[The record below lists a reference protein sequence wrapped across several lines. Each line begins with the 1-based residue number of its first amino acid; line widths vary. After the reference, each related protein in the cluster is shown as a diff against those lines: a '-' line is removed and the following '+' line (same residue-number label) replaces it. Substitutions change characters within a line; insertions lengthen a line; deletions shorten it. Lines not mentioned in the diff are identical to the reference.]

1 LNFRATRP
9 FPGHPSGTAAVRKS
23 GEQLAKHSGSGTNCN
38 RGEDVHVPR
47 KNEQPEL
54 SAMIDS
60 IATILRNA
68 ESFTAAIEQS
78 LEATCENSSVAVG
91 RAQIHL
97 GTAGDPD
104 TDSTILWYSSL
115 PARRSDPVR
124 KAIESGPPLATGRAG
139 ETGFRHMRLAGAT
152 VDPVEGAAR
161 KAGLASV
168 VYIDIE
174 AEGKPA
180 ASLQLF
186 ADKALTDHG
195 ELLSVLALLA
205 GQLGQIAGRDRM
217 RRAVRAAARHSRRQI
232 AELEMMAGKVES
244 GEAKVRK
251 LEIEIA
257 EFEAQQQIRAYRSKR
272 PDAGRIVSTVGTEL
286 PAAPDVGPA
295 SPEPESAVASDTDLE
310 PLLYDPRTELPR
322 REIFED
328 RIYQAIR
335 RRQRSPK
342 NLFAVLAVSADGL
355 DRVMLDSGQDGLDV
369 VTTALSRR
377 LLAQV
382 RNADTVAHLDAA
394 TFGLVLE
401 EIRVLDEAV
410 RIAERIVKELQ
421 RPIWSGSSETKLAVR
436 VGIVFGGPAYE
447 RPRSVIRD
455 SVAAL
460 TRSRTHQT
468 PVSVFDDA
476 AQHEEEIRCRVEV
489 ELGQALTDDQLSLE
503 YQPIV
508 SLQDGRISGIEAFLR
523 WRHPEHGMIP
533 PDQFIPI
540 AAHSPLIHDLGVW
553 ILERTCEQVSSWQ
566 RTLSRPVPTIDL
578 NVTARQLFHERTAER
593 VRSII
598 ARHGLRCEQFR
609 FDIPE
614 SELMQNPA
622 AASTALEVI
631 RDLGCQIA
639 IDDFG
644 TSFSSL
650 RQLHSMPIDALKI
663 DRSFISGSGERD
675 SLAIARTIVQLARSL
690 DAEVI
695 AEGVETRDQFRFLRS
710 IGCGSAQGYLF
721 SAPVKP
727 ARIVELIREG
737 YPLEQASRG

>member
-1 LNFRATRP
+1 M
-9 FPGHPSGTAAVRKS
+9 PS
-23 GEQLAKHSGSGTNCN
+23 
-38 RGEDVHVPR
+38 
-47 KNEQPEL
+47 KNDRHEL
-54 SAMIDS
+54 SALIDS
-60 IATILRNA
+60 IATVLRNA
-68 ESFTAAIEQS
+68 ESFTAALENS
-78 LEATCENSSVAVG
+78 LEAMCESSAIAFG
-91 RAQIHL
+91 RARIHL
-97 GTAGDPD
+97 ETAGDTKGD
-104 TDSTILWYSSL
+104 TALVWHSSL
-115 PARRSDPVR
+115 PDRRSDPVR
-124 KAIESGPPLATGRAG
+124 KAMESDLPLAPGRAG
-139 ETGFRHMRLAGAT
+139 ETGCRHMRLAGAD
-152 VDPVEGAAR
+152 VDAVESAAR
-161 KAGLASV
+161 KAGLSSV
-168 VYIDIE
+168 VYLDIE

-180 ASLQLF
+180 ASVQLF
-186 ADKALTDHG
+186 SDKALTDPG
-195 ELLSVLALLA
+195 ELISVLALLA
-205 GQLGQIAGRDRM
+205 AQLGQVAGQDRM
-217 RRAVRAAARHSRRQI
+217 KRAVRAAARHSRRQV
-232 AELEMMAGKVES
+232 AELEMLEGKVES
-244 GEAKVRK
+244 AETRIEK
-251 LEIEIA
+251 LEIELG
-257 EFEAQQQIRAYRSKR
+257 ELEAQNQIRAYRSRR
-272 PDAGRIVSTVGTEL
+272 PDDRRIVPSVEDDPPAEPGVDPLPPGPQTV
-286 PAAPDVGPA
+286 
-295 SPEPESAVASDTDLE
+295 EPSDTRLE
-310 PLLYDPRTELPR
+310 SRLYDPRTELPG

-328 RIYQAIR
+328 RINQAIR

-342 NLFAVLAVSADGL
+342 HLFAVLAVSADGL

-382 RNADTVAHLDAA
+382 RSADTVAHMDTA
-394 TFGLVLE
+394 TFGVVLE
-401 EIRVLDEAV
+401 DIHVLDEAV

-421 RPIWSGSSETKLAVR
+421 RPIWSGSGETKLGVH

-447 RPRSVIRD
+447 RARSVIRD

-460 TRSRTHQT
+460 TRSQT
-468 PVSVFDDA
+468 NQTSVAVFDDA
-476 AQHEEEIRCRVEV
+476 AQHEEEIRRRVEV
-489 ELGQALTDDQLSLE
+489 ELGQALSTDQLFLE

-540 AAHSPLIHDLGVW
+540 AAQSPLIHDLGVW
-553 ILERTCEQVSSWQ
+553 ILERACEQVTRWQ
-566 RTLSRPVPTIDL
+566 KSLSRPVPTIDL
-578 NVTARQLFHERTAER
+578 NVTARQLFHERTAGR

-598 ARHGLRCEQFR
+598 ERHGLRCGQFR

-614 SELMQNPA
+614 SELMENPA
-622 AASTALEVI
+622 TVSTALQAI
-631 RDLGCQIA
+631 RDLGCQIV

-650 RQLHSMPIDALKI
+650 RQLHSMPIDAFKI
-663 DRSFISGSGERD
+663 DRSFVSGSREED

>member
-1 LNFRATRP
+1 M
-9 FPGHPSGTAAVRKS
+9 
-23 GEQLAKHSGSGTNCN
+23 AKHSGSGTNCN
-38 RGEDVHVPR
+38 RGDHVHVPR
-47 KNEQPEL
+47 KNDQPEL
-54 SAMIDS
+54 SALIDS

-68 ESFTAAIEQS
+68 ESFTAALEQS
-78 LEATCENSSVAVG
+78 LEATCENSPIALG
-91 RAQIHL
+91 RARIHL
-97 GTAGDPD
+97 ETAGDPD
-104 TDSTILWYSSL
+104 GDAPVLWYSSL

-124 KAIESGPPLATGRAG
+124 KAIESAPPLETGRAG
-139 ETGFRHMRLAGAT
+139 ETGFRHMRLAGVT
-152 VDPVEGAAR
+152 VDTVEGAAR
-161 KAGLASV
+161 KAGLSSV
-168 VYIDIE
+168 VYLDIE

-186 ADKALTDHG
+186 ADKTLTDQT
-195 ELLSVLALLA
+195 ELFSVLALLA
-205 GQLGQIAGRDRM
+205 GQLGQVAGRARM
-217 RRAVRAAARHSRRQI
+217 RRAVRAAAGHSRRQA

-244 GEAKVRK
+244 GEATIRK
-251 LEIEIA
+251 LETEIA
-257 EFEAQQQIRAYRSKR
+257 EIEAQHQIRAYRSRR
-272 PDAGRIVSTVGTEL
+272 PGERRTL
-286 PAAPDVGPA
+286 PSAAAESPA
-295 SPEPESAVASDTDLE
+295 EPNVDPPSPEPGSVAASGTDLE
-310 PLLYDPRTELPR
+310 PRLYDPRTELPR

-328 RIYQAIR
+328 RIHQAIR

-382 RNADTVAHLDAA
+382 RSADTVAHLDAA

-421 RPIWSGSSETKLAVR
+421 RPIWSGSGETKLGAR

-447 RPRSVIRD
+447 RARSVIRD
-455 SVAAL
+455 SMAAL
-460 TRSRTHQT
+460 TRSQTSQT
-468 PVSVFDDA
+468 PVAVFDDA
-476 AQHEEEIRCRVEV
+476 AQHEEEIRRRVEV

-540 AAHSPLIHDLGVW
+540 AAQSALIHDLGVW
-553 ILERTCEQVSSWQ
+553 ILERTCEQVTRWQ
-566 RTLSRPVPTIDL
+566 KTLSRPVPTIDL
-578 NVTARQLFHERTAER
+578 NVTARQLFHERTAGR
-593 VRSII
+593 IRSII
-598 ARHGLRCEQFR
+598 VRHGLRCEQFR

-614 SELMQNPA
+614 SELMQNPD
-622 AASTALEVI
+622 AASTALKAI

-650 RQLHSMPIDALKI
+650 RQLHSMPIDAFKI
-663 DRSFISGSGERD
+663 DRSFISGGREDD
-675 SLAIARTIVQLARSL
+675 SLAIARTIVQLAHSL

>member
-1 LNFRATRP
+1 M
-9 FPGHPSGTAAVRKS
+9 PSQKDRF
-23 GEQLAKHSGSGTNCN
+23 
-38 RGEDVHVPR
+38 
-47 KNEQPEL
+47 EL
-54 SAMIDS
+54 SALIDS
-60 IATILRNA
+60 IAAIPGST
-68 ESFTAAIEQS
+68 ESVAAALAQA
-78 LEATCENSSVAVG
+78 LETVCQNSSVVLG
-91 RAQIHL
+91 RAQIH
-97 GTAGDPD
+97 TDPPGNPD
-104 TDSTILWYSSL
+104 RNGSDLWFSSL
-115 PARRSDPVR
+115 PERRSDPVR
-124 KAIESGPPLATGRAG
+124 KAIESEPPLAAGRAG
-139 ETGFRHMRLAGAT
+139 ETGCRHMRLAGAT

-161 KAGLASV
+161 KAGMSSV
-168 VYIDIE
+168 VYLEIE
-174 AEGKPA
+174 AAGKPA
-180 ASLQLF
+180 ASMQLF
-186 ADKALTDHG
+186 TDRALTDDSD
-195 ELLSVLALLA
+195 LLSVLGLLA
-205 GQLGQIAGRDRM
+205 RQLGQVASRDRL
-217 RRAVRAAARHSRRQI
+217 RQAVTKAAKHSRRQI

-244 GEAKVRK
+244 AESRIRK
-251 LEIEIA
+251 LEDEKSELEA
-257 EFEAQQQIRAYRSKR
+257 EVQIRSYRSR
-272 PDAGRIVSTVGTEL
+272 RPEAAQVVRMVADEPAAEAGADTSPPSASPDARTAEAG
-286 PAAPDVGPA
+286 
-295 SPEPESAVASDTDLE
+295 DTDHE
-310 PLLYDPRTELPR
+310 PQLYDPRTDLPR

-328 RIYQAIR
+328 RIQQAIR

-355 DRVMLDSGQDGLDV
+355 DRVVLDSGQEGLDV

-382 RNADTVAHLDAA
+382 RSADTVAHLDAA

-421 RPIWSGSSETKLAVR
+421 RPIWSGSTETKLGVR

-447 RPRSVIRD
+447 RARSAIRD
-455 SVAAL
+455 SVSAL
-460 TRSRTHQT
+460 TRSRATQT

-476 AQHEEEIRCRVEV
+476 AQHEEEIRRRVEV
-489 ELGQALTDDQLSLE
+489 ELGQALAMASDQLSIE

-508 SLQDGRISGIEAFLR
+508 SLQDGRIDGIEAFLR

-540 AAHSPLIHDLGVW
+540 AAQSPLIHDLGVW
-553 ILERTCEQVSSWQ
+553 ILERTCEQVKKWQ
-566 RTLSRPVPTIDL
+566 KTLSRPVPTIGL
-578 NVTARQLFHERTAER
+578 NVTARQLFHERTADR
-593 VRSII
+593 VQSIV

-622 AASTALEVI
+622 AAATALKAI

-650 RQLHSMPIDALKI
+650 RQLHSLPIDAIKI
-663 DRSFISGSGERD
+663 DRSFVSSGKAND
-675 SLAIARTIVQLARSL
+675 HLAVARTIVQLARSL
-690 DAEVI
+690 DADVI
-695 AEGVETRDQFRFLRS
+695 AEGVETRDQFRFLKS

-727 ARIVELIREG
+727 ARIVEMIREG
-737 YPLEQASRG
+737 YPLEQGARE